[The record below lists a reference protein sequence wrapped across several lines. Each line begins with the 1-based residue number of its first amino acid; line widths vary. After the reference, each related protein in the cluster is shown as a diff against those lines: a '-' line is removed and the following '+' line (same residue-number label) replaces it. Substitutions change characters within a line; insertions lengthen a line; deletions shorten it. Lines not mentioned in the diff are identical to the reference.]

1 MTQIT
6 QGVSNTM
13 ALEEP
18 LLLEQSRAGVRG
30 YNLPQLDVPA
40 IDVQKFLP
48 KVALRREAP
57 NLPQVSEP
65 EVVRHFTRLST
76 WNYAIDLG
84 IFPLGSCTMKHNPR
98 LNEEV
103 ARSSDVGEMHPYDPS
118 EWSQG
123 HLQIMHELEED
134 LKAVT
139 GLPAVSLQ
147 PSAGAQGE
155 FTGLLMISAYHKAQ
169 GKPRKTIVTAD
180 TSHGTNPAS
189 AALAGFRIVQ
199 IPTGQDGVLH
209 PEVLAD
215 VLNDDVAALMLT
227 NPNTLGFFERYLPE
241 IKKQLDICGAL
252 LYIDGANMNAV
263 LGLSRP
269 GDYGAD
275 VIQFNLHKTF
285 TTPHGGGG
293 PGSGPVAVSQR
304 LAPFLP
310 VPRVVKEGD
319 KYVLTSGYP
328 QSIGRVKS
336 FYGNYGMFIRAWC
349 YIRAMGAEG
358 LRRVSEDAILNANY
372 IKANLK
378 DILNIPVDGLH
389 LHEIIFNDKNTKEK
403 GWDTT
408 KIAKAL
414 IDEGIHPPT
423 VHFPLCVKNALMV
436 EPTET
441 ETKAELDRFIA
452 AIRHIIEKQ
461 DPSVIY
467 PVNAFREKVDEVRAV
482 KELKLRYSTNK
493 EKK

>member
-1 MTQIT
+1 M
-6 QGVSNTM
+6 SFLNTTTSQSVV
-13 ALEEP
+13 LEEP
-18 LLLEQSRAGVRG
+18 LLFERSHTGAMGF
-30 YNLPQLDVPA
+30 NLPELDVPS
-40 IDVQKFLP
+40 VNLEHLYGQQTRSSVPRLP
-48 KVALRREAP
+48 E
-57 NLPQVSEP
+57 VSES

-84 IFPLGSCTMKHNPR
+84 IYPLGSCTMKHNPR

-103 ARSSDVGEMHPYDPS
+103 ARSAEICDLHPYDPI

-123 HLQIMHELEED
+123 HLQIMYELQQD
-134 LKAVT
+134 LKEIT

-155 FTGLLMISAYHKAQ
+155 FAGLLLISAYHKSKNRQ
-169 GKPRKTIVTAD
+169 RKIILTAD

-189 AALAGFRIVQ
+189 AALAGFQTVQ
-199 IPTGQDGVLH
+199 IPTGQDGVITC
-209 PEVLAD
+209 ESVAAVLT
-215 VLNDDVAALMLT
+215 DDVAALMLT
-227 NPNTLGFFERYLPE
+227 NPNTLGLFEKNIAE
-241 IKKQLDICGAL
+241 ISQMLHEKDAL

-293 PGSGPVAVSQR
+293 PGSGPIAVSQK

-310 VPRVVKEGD
+310 TPFADRND
-319 KYVLTSGYP
+319 KGFFLVESQP
-328 QSIGRVKS
+328 QSVGRVKS
-336 FYGNYGMFIRAWC
+336 FFGNFGMFVRAWC
-349 YIRAMGAEG
+349 YIRALGGNG
-358 LRRVSEDAILNANY
+358 LRSVSENAILNANY
-372 IKANLK
+372 IKSQLS
-378 DILNIPVDGLH
+378 DLLHIPVNGPH
-389 LHEIIFNDKNTKEK
+389 LHEVVFNDKNQKES

-414 IDEGIHPPT
+414 IDYGMHPPT

-441 ETKAELDRFIA
+441 ETKAEMDRFVQAVREIVSL
-452 AIRHIIEKQ
+452 
-461 DPSVIY
+461 DPSAAY
-467 PVNAFREKVDEVRAV
+467 PTKTFRRKVDEVKAA
-482 KELKLRYSTNK
+482 KELKLNHFH
-493 EKK
+493 